1 MKDQKTQ
8 STFLSRMGYKQKKIA
23 VIVTASILLAAIVFG
38 IVWACLDHSFRYDR
52 EDLTPYIGSINLSDI
67 KNMNLSV
74 ETDISDDD
82 VDKEIYTLLTKLNNA
97 SHYAKKNVPIKENH
111 AVYMYYEV
119 YQYKTEGTGESATT
133 TKELIASSTAFNAKD
148 NSYVFRIGAG
158 DFCQFL
164 ENKILDSALVP
175 EGKDSQLPLG
185 SISRTDLNGAAYNE
199 GDTLVIKLKGTYT
212 DSSNNTQT
220 FYKEQS
226 VFFQTAVR
234 NETGNLPYNAENKI
248 LTNNKTT
255 VDDNAALVAALK
267 NALADKKNGESVTVT
282 LPVYIAKDAS
292 APTDVTFTCEI
303 ESSFRASM
311 FVMSWGVDEGSKGID
326 EKMTIKNNK
335 GEKVEI
341 DKDSSV
347 EFRFI
352 VEETLSLGK
361 DTVTE
366 LAASDNSTTSEEKG
380 FEVPESIADTDEAY
394 AEAFEKYT
402 FERLRDAYIADLR
415 KNDAYKATVLD
426 ALWQEIYKKYTEGDG
441 SVIIGYPEKE
451 IESYYKTALN
461 NYKYDYHSGNT
472 AATLQKTYNTAEEYI
487 LVKVYGKTASDVKAM
502 SKAEVETAIESLIK
516 ADAKKQI
523 ARRLVVYSLAQAN
536 EITMNRAERK
546 GYLQRAEESMV
557 SYYRS
562 TYEAYV
568 NYGLMEMSKEQIEL
582 AAKNAA
588 KESVNALTD
597 SYIRDAVYLEKVGE
611 LFLTDGD
618 FPGVV
623 FTRENSATDDEHAG
637 HEH

>member
-1 MKDQKTQ
+1 MKDQRTK
-8 STFLSRMGYKQKKIA
+8 STFLSRFSPKQKKIA

-82 VDKEIYTLLTKLNNA
+82 VDKEIYTLLTKLDNA
-97 SHYAKKNVPIKENH
+97 SHYAKKNLAIKENH

-133 TKELIASSTAFNAKD
+133 TKELIASSTNFNDKD
-148 NSYVFRIGAG
+148 KSYVFRIGAG
-158 DFCQFL
+158 DFCLFL
-164 ENKILDSALVP
+164 ENKILNSALVP

-185 SISRTDLNGAAYNE
+185 SISRNDVNGAAYNE

-226 VFFQTAVR
+226 VFFQTAER
-234 NETGNLPYNAENKI
+234 NETGNSPYNADNKI
-248 LTNNKTT
+248 ITNNKTT
-255 VDDNAALVAALK
+255 VDDNAALVSALK
-267 NALADKKNGESVTVT
+267 TALADKKNGESFSFT
-282 LPVYIAKDAS
+282 LPVYVAKDAT
-292 APTDVTFTCEI
+292 ATTEVTFSGQI

-311 FVMSWGVDEGSKGID
+311 YVMEWVKSDTSAGID
-326 EKMTIKNNK
+326 EAMEIKNNK

-341 DKDSSV
+341 DKGSSI
-347 EFRFI
+347 EFRFA
-352 VEETLSLGK
+352 VEETLSLNK
-361 DTVTE
+361 ETVTA
-366 LAASDNSTTSEEKG
+366 LAASDNSTTSEDKG
-380 FEVPESIADTDEAY
+380 FEVPDGIADTDEAY

-402 FERLRDAYIADLR
+402 FERLRDAYIADLK
-415 KNDAYKATVLD
+415 KNDAYKATILD
-426 ALWQEIYKKYTEGDG
+426 ALWQDIYKKYTEGDG
-441 SVIIGYPEKE
+441 SVIISYPEKE

-461 NYKYDYHSGNT
+461 NHKYDYHNGSS
-472 AATLQKTYNTAEEYI
+472 AATLQKTYNSAEEYI

-502 SKAEVETAIESLIK
+502 SKAEIESTIESLIK

-536 EITMNRAERK
+536 EITMDRNERK

-568 NYGLMEMSKEQIEL
+568 NYGLMEMSKDQIEL

-623 FTRENSATDDEHAG
+623 FTRENSATDDG

>member
-8 STFLSRMGYKQKKIA
+8 STFLSRMGNKQKKIT

-52 EDLTPYIGSINLSDI
+52 EDLTPYIGSISISDI

-82 VDKEIYTLLTKLNNA
+82 VDKEIYTLLTKLENA
-97 SHYAKKNVPIKENH
+97 SHYAKKNVEIKENH
-111 AVYMYYEV
+111 AVYMYYEL

-133 TKELIASSTAFNAKD
+133 KKELIASSTLYNDKD
-148 NSYVFRIGAG
+148 KSYVFRIGAG

-164 ENKILDSALVP
+164 ETKMLDSKFVP
-175 EGKDSQLPLG
+175 EGKEGQPALG
-185 SISRTDLNGAAYNE
+185 SISRNDMNGTAYNE

-212 DSSNNTQT
+212 DGNGATQI

-226 VFFQTAVR
+226 VFFQPTERPDGSSDKNYFNAS
-234 NETGNLPYNAENKI
+234 NELIENYKTGS
-248 LTNNKTT
+248 
-255 VDDNAALVAALK
+255 DDNAALVAALK
-267 NALADKKNGESVTVT
+267 TALVGKKNGESFSFT
-282 LPVYIAKDAS
+282 LPVYAAKDHIE
-292 APTDVTFTCEI
+292 TTNVTFEGKL
-303 ESSFRASM
+303 ESSFSASCY
-311 FVMSWGVDEGSKGID
+311 VMSWIKDDNNAGTD
-326 EKMTIKNNK
+326 EKFTITNNK
-335 GEKVEI
+335 GSKVEI
-341 DKDSSV
+341 DKGSSV
-347 EFRFI
+347 EFRFT

-361 DTVTE
+361 ETVE
-366 LAASDNSTTSEEKG
+366 ALADSDNSATSEDKG
-380 FEVPESIADTDEAY
+380 FEVPEGIADTDEAY

-402 FERLRDAYIADLR
+402 FERLRDDYIANLK
-415 KNDAYKATVLD
+415 KNDTYKATILN
-426 ALWQEIYKKYTEGDG
+426 ALWQDIYKKYTEGDD
-441 SVIIGYPEKE
+441 SVILGYPEKE

-461 NYKYDYHSGNT
+461 NYKYEYHSGSS
-472 AATLQKTYNTAEEYI
+472 ASTLQKTYNSAEEYI

-502 SKAEVETAIESLIK
+502 SKEEIASSIKSFIE

-536 EITMNRAERK
+536 EITMDRDERK
-546 GYLQRAEESMV
+546 GYLQRAEEDMV
-557 SYYRS
+557 NYYRS
-562 TYEAYV
+562 TYQAYV
-568 NYGLMEMSKEQIEL
+568 NYGLMEMSKDQIEL

-588 KESVNALTD
+588 KESVNNLTE

-623 FTRENSATDDEHAG
+623 FTRENSATDDG